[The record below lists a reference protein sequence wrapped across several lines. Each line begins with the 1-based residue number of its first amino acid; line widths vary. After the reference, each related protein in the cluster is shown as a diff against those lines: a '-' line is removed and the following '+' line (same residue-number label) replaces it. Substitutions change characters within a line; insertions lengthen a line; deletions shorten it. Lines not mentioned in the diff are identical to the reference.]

1 MAEEKGQK
9 KKQVHTWDIIGRLI
23 ELLRILQENTDEY
36 TTITQSE
43 IEEKMRKNDHAC
55 PTRTLTDYVK
65 VLMNELN
72 PDEEE
77 LLLAGEEALQDC
89 KITSVS
95 LEEILKTEDM
105 QVRKEKLGKF
115 KRSHLRYQHI
125 FSFDELN
132 QLIEAVLFLK
142 NINNE
147 TKENLIRK
155 IEKLSSKNFLK
166 YSPFISETTGAINLN
181 ISNVFEDSRIDDKVV
196 KENLMLIQ
204 NAIEANGGKGCKIAF
219 HFQGYNEQKELI
231 LRRQPD
237 GKPMR
242 YVVNPYYV
250 MLYNGKYYLICC
262 AEPYRNVAFYRIDL
276 MCDIT
281 DKTKQSVLDKTKWIS
296 EYRKP
301 KRDVKGLPLEWNDTV
316 ASRFQTEH
324 MNMFYGEPTTIR
336 IKIDH
341 ERYTLLH
348 DYFGDYYEFRK
359 RLDDQWDMVDVKCV
373 PNSMESFAMQCSD
386 YIEVL
391 EPAEIRENIQKRC
404 LELVKRYKMD

>member
-43 IEEKMRKNDHAC
+43 IEEKMRKNDHTC

-155 IEKLSSKNFLK
+155 IEKLSSK
-166 YSPFISETTGAINLN
+166 IS
-181 ISNVFEDSRIDDKVV
+181 
-196 KENLMLIQ
+196 
-204 NAIEANGGKGCKIAF
+204 
-219 HFQGYNEQKELI
+219 
-231 LRRQPD
+231 
-237 GKPMR
+237 
-242 YVVNPYYV
+242 
-250 MLYNGKYYLICC
+250 
-262 AEPYRNVAFYRIDL
+262 
-276 MCDIT
+276 
-281 DKTKQSVLDKTKWIS
+281 
-296 EYRKP
+296 
-301 KRDVKGLPLEWNDTV
+301 
-316 ASRFQTEH
+316 
-324 MNMFYGEPTTIR
+324 
-336 IKIDH
+336 
-341 ERYTLLH
+341 
-348 DYFGDYYEFRK
+348 
-359 RLDDQWDMVDVKCV
+359 
-373 PNSMESFAMQCSD
+373 
-386 YIEVL
+386 
-391 EPAEIRENIQKRC
+391 
-404 LELVKRYKMD
+404 

>member
-204 NAIEANGGKGCKIAF
+204 NAIEANV
-219 HFQGYNEQKELI
+219 
-231 LRRQPD
+231 R
-237 GKPMR
+237 
-242 YVVNPYYV
+242 
-250 MLYNGKYYLICC
+250 
-262 AEPYRNVAFYRIDL
+262 
-276 MCDIT
+276 
-281 DKTKQSVLDKTKWIS
+281 
-296 EYRKP
+296 
-301 KRDVKGLPLEWNDTV
+301 
-316 ASRFQTEH
+316 
-324 MNMFYGEPTTIR
+324 
-336 IKIDH
+336 
-341 ERYTLLH
+341 
-348 DYFGDYYEFRK
+348 
-359 RLDDQWDMVDVKCV
+359 
-373 PNSMESFAMQCSD
+373 
-386 YIEVL
+386 
-391 EPAEIRENIQKRC
+391 
-404 LELVKRYKMD
+404 